1 MARVR
6 VEKGGTRR
14 ATFALTK
21 CYGAFGGVE
30 VVVDPDGRVAP
41 VLPGALL
48 PIAEPLVAP
57 EVPAPLPV
65 VLLPIDR
72 VEPVAP
78 VPLPL
83 IEPVPLP
90 LIEPVPLPLIEL
102 VPLPLEP
109 PLIELVPP
117 VVLPELAP
125 DALPLAL
132 CDFDLDFFDF
142 LCLVVLCAPLAA
154 ALAEPVVLFAA
165 ALLPD
170 GVDVLA
176 AAPVPLV
183 DAVPPPLVVADPL
196 VPVPVVA
203 LAPPVPLLVPAV
215 CASATAAKHVSVPAI
230 RR

>member
-6 VEKGGTRR
+6 VEKRGTRR
-14 ATFALTK
+14 ATFALTE
-21 CYGAFGGVE
+21 CYGALGGVE

-41 VLPGALL
+41 VLPGPLL

-57 EVPAPLPV
+57 DVPAPLP

-72 VEPVAP
+72 VEPIEPVPLPLIDP

-83 IEPVPLP
+83 IEP
-90 LIEPVPLPLIEL
+90 

-142 LCLVVLCAPLAA
+142 LCLVVLCVPLAA
-154 ALAEPVVLFAA
+154 ALAEPAVLFAA

-183 DAVPPPLVVADPL
+183 DAVPAPLVVADPL